1 MISADRRVVVT
12 GIGMVSPLG
21 IGVEKNWDAVIHGRS
36 GIRHI
41 QKFDA
46 SKLPSQIAGEIPGFN
61 IDQYLPP
68 KESRRLDSFCHY
80 GVVAAE
86 MAIHDSGIEISE
98 KNAERA
104 GVLIGSGVGG
114 LQSIVDTANEMAQKG
129 PRRVSPFFI
138 LQAICNTASGYVSIR
153 FGLKGPNSC
162 VVTACSTS
170 AHAIG
175 DSFRH
180 IQHGTADVMVAGGA
194 DAAVCEIGMAG
205 FCSMKAL
212 SMRNQEPEKASR
224 PFDKDRD
231 GFVIAE
237 GAAVVVLE
245 ELEMAKKRGA
255 KIYAEMIGYGLNSD
269 AYHLTNPSPNGEGAA
284 RCMGLAIVDAGISP
298 KDVDYIN
305 AHGTSTDA
313 GDIAETEAI
322 KSIFKEEAKKV
333 SVSSTK
339 SMTGHMLGAAGAV
352 EAIFSILALK
362 EGVIPPTINLDE
374 PDPRCDLDYTPKQ
387 AKEKKIKVALSNS
400 FGFGGT
406 NAGILFR
413 RFI

>member
-1 MISADRRVVVT
+1 MTLSRRRVVVT
-12 GIGMVSPLG
+12 GMGIVSPLG
-21 IGVEKNWDAVIHGRS
+21 IGVEKNWDALTKGRS
-36 GIRHI
+36 GIRRI

-46 SKLPSQIAGEIPGFN
+46 SQLSSQIAGEIPDFN
-61 IDQYLPP
+61 IDRYLPP

-80 GVVAAE
+80 GYVASE
-86 MAIHDSGIEISE
+86 MAIKDSQIEITE
-98 KNAERA
+98 KNAERV

-114 LQSIVDTANEMAQKG
+114 LQSIVDTSKDLTQKG
-129 PRRVSPFFI
+129 ARRVSPFFI
-138 LQAICNTASGYVSIR
+138 LQAICNTISGYVSIR
-153 FGLKGPNSC
+153 FGTKGPNSC

-180 IQHGTADVMVAGGA
+180 IQYGTADVMIAGGA
-194 DAAVCEIGMAG
+194 DAAVCEIGVAG

-212 SMRNQEPEKASR
+212 STRNQEPEKASR

-237 GAAVVVLE
+237 GAAIVVLE
-245 ELEMAKKRGA
+245 ELESAKKRGA
-255 KIYAEMIGYGLNSD
+255 KIVAEMIGYGLNSD

-284 RCMGLAIVDAGISP
+284 RCMALAISDAGISP
-298 KDVDYIN
+298 PEVGYIN

-322 KSIFKEEAKKV
+322 KSLLKGDAKKV

-339 SMTGHMLGAAGAV
+339 SMTGHMLGAAGAA

-362 EGVIPPTINLDE
+362 HQLIPPTINLDE
-374 PDPRCDLDYTPKQ
+374 PDPRCDLDYTPHR
-387 AKEKKIKVALSNS
+387 AKEKKIEIALSNS

-406 NAGILFR
+406 NAGIIFR
-413 RFI
+413 RFA

>member
-1 MISADRRVVVT
+1 MT
-12 GIGMVSPLG
+12 GMGIVSPLG
-21 IGVEKNWDAVIHGRS
+21 ISVEKNWDAVIRGRS
-36 GIRHI
+36 GIRRI

-46 SKLPSQIAGEIPGFN
+46 SKLPSQIAGEVPEFN
-61 IDQYLPP
+61 IDSYLPP

-80 GVVAAE
+80 GYVAAE
-86 MAIHDSGIEISE
+86 MAIKDSGIEISE

-114 LQSIVDTANEMAQKG
+114 LQSVVDTAKEMAEKG

-138 LQAICNTASGYVSIR
+138 LQTICNTVSGYVSIR
-153 FGLKGPNSC
+153 FGLKGVNSC

-180 IQHGTADVMVAGGA
+180 IQHGTADIMVAGGA

-205 FCSMKAL
+205 FCAMKAL
-212 SMRNQEPEKASR
+212 STRNEEPEKASR
-224 PFDKDRD
+224 PFDKNRD

-245 ELEMAKKRGA
+245 ELESAKKRGA

-284 RCMGLAIVDAGISP
+284 RCMRLAIADAGITP
-298 KDVDYIN
+298 VDVDYIN

-322 KSIFKEEAKKV
+322 KWVFKEEAKRV

-352 EAIFSILALK
+352 EAIFSILALR

-374 PDPRCDLDYTPKQ
+374 PDPRCDLDYTPNQ
-387 AKEKKIKVALSNS
+387 AREKKMKVALSNS

-413 RFI
+413 RFV

>member
-1 MISADRRVVVT
+1 MTLSRRRVVVT
-12 GIGMVSPLG
+12 GMGIVSPLG
-21 IGVEKNWDAVIHGRS
+21 IGVEKNWDALTKGRS
-36 GIRHI
+36 GIRRI

-46 SKLPSQIAGEIPGFN
+46 SQLSSQIAGEIPDFN
-61 IDQYLPP
+61 IDHYLPP

-80 GVVAAE
+80 GYVAAE
-86 MAIHDSGIEISE
+86 MAIKDSQIEITE
-98 KNAERA
+98 KNAERV

-114 LQSIVDTANEMAQKG
+114 LQSIVDTSKDLTQKG

-138 LQAICNTASGYVSIR
+138 LQAICNTISGYVSIR
-153 FGLKGPNSC
+153 FGIKGPNSC

-180 IQHGTADVMVAGGA
+180 IQYGTADVMIAGGA
-194 DAAVCEIGMAG
+194 DAAVCEIGVAG

-212 SMRNQEPEKASR
+212 STRNQEPEKASR
-224 PFDKDRD
+224 PFDKNRD

-237 GAAVVVLE
+237 GAAVVILE
-245 ELEMAKKRGA
+245 ELESAKKRGA
-255 KIYAEMIGYGLNSD
+255 KIVAEMIGYGLNSD

-284 RCMGLAIVDAGISP
+284 RCMGLAISDAGISP
-298 KDVDYIN
+298 REVGYIN

-322 KSIFKEEAKKV
+322 KSLLKEDAKKV

-339 SMTGHMLGAAGAV
+339 SMTGHMLGAAGAA

-362 EGVIPPTINLDE
+362 HQLIPPTINLDE
-374 PDPRCDLDYTPKQ
+374 PDPRCDLDYTPHR
-387 AKEKKIKVALSNS
+387 AKEKKIEIALSNS

-406 NAGILFR
+406 NAGIIFR
-413 RFI
+413 RFA